1 MVAHAVGMTT
11 STDALPTGSRA
22 EAGKKRATLKPARP
36 MFRMIV
42 EAATVLATIAV
53 QSRAFLVAPL
63 GRGVRLGAPQLAPG
77 ASYSSV
83 VRMAYNFERSP
94 NTWKDDEGDIEP
106 GFGGVWPGDPNAKT
120 HNVRQSSVAVC
131 CLTTLYL
138 CCHVAARYPACI
150 NKQTSW
156 RC

>member
-1 MVAHAVGMTT
+1 MTT
-11 STDALPTGSRA
+11 STYALPTGSRV

-42 EAATVLATIAV
+42 EGATVLATIAV

-63 GRGVRLGAPQLAPG
+63 GRGARLGAPQLARG
-77 ASYSSV
+77 ASSSSV

-94 NTWKDDEGDIEP
+94 NTWKDAEGDIEP

-120 HNVRQSSVAVC
+120 HNVRQSC
-131 CLTTLYL
+131 CFLQPGTIPLL
-138 CCHVAARYPACI
+138 SCCCPPYI
-150 NKQTSW
+150 NEWASW
-156 RC
+156 WC